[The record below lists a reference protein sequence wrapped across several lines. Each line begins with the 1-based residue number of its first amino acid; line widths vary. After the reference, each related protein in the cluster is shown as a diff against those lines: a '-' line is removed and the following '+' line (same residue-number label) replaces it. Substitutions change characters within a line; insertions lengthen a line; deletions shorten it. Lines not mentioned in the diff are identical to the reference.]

1 MSLKVQRLGLG
12 PPAATF
18 PCSFVYTGPHSTA
31 AARRQRPSD
40 CLHYTSRGVYKT
52 DPVSSTS
59 SQQKCYLLQ
68 ITRTP
73 TSRLDYSHNRFG
85 HITRFERKSSQ
96 VGRLDGTDGCGILPS
111 CATSI
116 HGGKTDTAA
125 LMADSIGQKEAF
137 AASSAQDAVIPKP
150 KSVQCCR
157 WGMRPR
163 NPISKTASF
172 PPGQRM
178 SSADLVFSAQEA
190 KMFPTRPRTG
200 PRRRALHLRGKP

>member
-1 MSLKVQRLGLG
+1 MLSL
-12 PPAATF
+12 ADN
-18 PCSFVYTGPHSTA
+18 SH
-31 AARRQRPSD
+31 
-40 CLHYTSRGVYKT
+40 T
-52 DPVSSTS
+52 DP
-59 SQQKCYLLQ
+59 
-68 ITRTP
+68 
-73 TSRLDYSHNRFG
+73 RLDYSHNRFG
-85 HITRFERKSSQ
+85 HISRFERKSSQ

-157 WGMRPR
+157 WEMSPR
-163 NPISKTASF
+163 NPISKTTSF

-178 SSADLVFSAQEA
+178 SYADLVFSAQEA
-190 KMFPTRPRTG
+190 KTFPTRPRAG
-200 PRRRALHLRGKP
+200 PRRRALHLCGKPLRSKFGSRQLTPIPRGCRPKLVSLEGAVGNVLLFESSRPVPSNCAR